1 MSNLEISSKRSYMK
15 RLIMKS
21 IILYKNLAS
30 WLKLIYT
37 KNINPIKQGEKDVR
51 SKMDQ
56 RTIKCNN

>member
-1 MSNLEISSKRSYMK
+1 MK
-15 RLIMKS
+15 RLKMEY

-30 WLKLIYT
+30 WSKLIYT
-37 KNINPIKQGEKDVR
+37 KNIKGEKDVR